1 MANFFGQFTPASS
14 DTNILTA
21 KLHVIAAQERHE
33 KSPKKDIYSSQ
44 MWLLGGDSSYGSLKP
59 SLMIPPIHTTGGH
72 SPTIFVSSVQSW
84 SFLLLI
90 LDNVSMAAGD
100 GLS

>member
-1 MANFFGQFTPASS
+1 
-14 DTNILTA
+14 
-21 KLHVIAAQERHE
+21 
-33 KSPKKDIYSSQ
+33 
-44 MWLLGGDSSYGSLKP
+44 
-59 SLMIPPIHTTGGH
+59 MIPPIHTTGGHSLGH

>member
-1 MANFFGQFTPASS
+1 
-14 DTNILTA
+14 
-21 KLHVIAAQERHE
+21 
-33 KSPKKDIYSSQ
+33 
-44 MWLLGGDSSYGSLKP
+44 
-59 SLMIPPIHTTGGH
+59 MIPPIHTTGGH